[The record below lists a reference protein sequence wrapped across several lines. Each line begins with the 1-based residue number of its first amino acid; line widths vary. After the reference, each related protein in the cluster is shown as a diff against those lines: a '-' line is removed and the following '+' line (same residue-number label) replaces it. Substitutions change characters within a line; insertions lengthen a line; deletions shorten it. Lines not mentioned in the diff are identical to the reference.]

1 MGAPWGRYNTYK
13 VGPTGQR
20 GCGPGAVQSTGP
32 HRQSSPAATTRLS
45 RPFYTWLGL
54 FSFLGFGL
62 GHLGVIIS
70 DLGEPGVNLGNTSD
84 RGKYKYTCVDRLLGN
99 PSCRC
104 CWRPRCLPLMRARR
118 LPRPRR
124 GSCRPGCWD
133 CTRGR
138 PRSKWAPL
146 KAIAT
151 NCCTHLLCEGQG
163 RRSR

>member
-1 MGAPWGRYNTYK
+1 MGALSMGAPAGRYNTYK

-84 RGKYKYTCVDRLLGN
+84 RGKYKYICVDAKQIVFQ
-99 PSCRC
+99 P
-104 CWRPRCLPLMRARR
+104 
-118 LPRPRR
+118 
-124 GSCRPGCWD
+124 
-133 CTRGR
+133 
-138 PRSKWAPL
+138 
-146 KAIAT
+146 
-151 NCCTHLLCEGQG
+151 
-163 RRSR
+163 